1 MSAAANVRKAYRD
14 LYHIVRQMPAKDR
27 PKHMVELRT
36 SFRQPIGSNETVED
50 RVRKAHDRASFLRI
64 TSVKTKPR
72 GEAGRWVY
80 KDGQRL
86 ESDATGTLRDAK
98 GRVVS
103 NWDGKNL
110 DPCSVKIHKQ
120 QFTTAKISQITLR
133 KHRTEHQSHH
143 GAGSATTPFAGCAFP
158 CFNL

>member
-1 MSAAANVRKAYRD
+1 M
-14 LYHIVRQMPAKDR
+14 
-27 PKHMVELRT
+27 
-36 SFRQPIGSNETVED
+36 
-50 RVRKAHDRASFLRI
+50 
-64 TSVKTKPR
+64 
-72 GEAGRWVY
+72 Y

-120 QFTTAKISQITLR
+120 QLHRAGFVNNHHAK
-133 KHRTEHQSHH
+133 
-143 GAGSATTPFAGCAFP
+143 GVF
-158 CFNL
+158 